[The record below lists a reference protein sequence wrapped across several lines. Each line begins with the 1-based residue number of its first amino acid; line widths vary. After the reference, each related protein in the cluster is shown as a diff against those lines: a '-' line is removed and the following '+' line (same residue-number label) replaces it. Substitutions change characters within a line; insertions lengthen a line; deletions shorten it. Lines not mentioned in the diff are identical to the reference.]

1 MIYNLPNFRLK
12 LRDTKHLCVMKIRHT
27 TIDTIVMG
35 DSDSQLEPTE
45 NMDESQ
51 EGNTVE
57 FQSRFPDRP
66 NCDDK

>member
-1 MIYNLPNFRLK
+1 
-12 LRDTKHLCVMKIRHT
+12 MKIRHT
-27 TIDTIVMG
+27 TIDIIVTG

-51 EGNTVE
+51 EGNTIE

-66 NCDDK
+66 NCDVK